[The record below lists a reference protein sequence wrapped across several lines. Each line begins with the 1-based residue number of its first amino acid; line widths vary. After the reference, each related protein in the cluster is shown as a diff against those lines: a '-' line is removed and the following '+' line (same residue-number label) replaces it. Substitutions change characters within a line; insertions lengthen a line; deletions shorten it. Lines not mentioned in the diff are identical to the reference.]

1 MIQILKYRL
10 IEISNY
16 RWIWKIRFLGD
27 RSLWDDRD
35 RAEIL
40 HNRDKKR
47 GTVPSRSFIV
57 SIKGTNSWFCYKN
70 TFYVFRRFLYFISL
84 LSKVIRYGN
93 QETLTTEHLPSVPYY
108 LKCQTS
114 YDFYQNI
121 WSKTKEKLVFIS
133 PSAAKSNK
141 KGKPNDKKDKKPI
154 ENGDNKEKSALLENE
169 EKKKITKEDA
179 KESDLPNEGS
189 LVSQRSIVSAMLKC
203 YWKPVLVGA
212 AFKVT
217 FDNLNF

>member
-1 MIQILKYRL
+1 MCT
-10 IEISNY
+10 
-16 RWIWKIRFLGD
+16 KIHFFFQRFL
-27 RSLWDDRD
+27 
-35 RAEIL
+35 
-40 HNRDKKR
+40 N
-47 GTVPSRSFIV
+47 
-57 SIKGTNSWFCYKN
+57 
-70 TFYVFRRFLYFISL
+70 FISL
-84 LSKVIRYGN
+84 PSKVIRYGN

-121 WSKTKEKLVFIS
+121 WNNTKEKLVFIS
-133 PSAAKSNK
+133 PSAAKNNK
-141 KGKPNDKKDKKPI
+141 KGKPSDKKDKKPI

-169 EKKKITKEDA
+169 EKKKITKDAA

-212 AFKVT
+212 AFKVI
-217 FDNLNF
+217 FDLIF